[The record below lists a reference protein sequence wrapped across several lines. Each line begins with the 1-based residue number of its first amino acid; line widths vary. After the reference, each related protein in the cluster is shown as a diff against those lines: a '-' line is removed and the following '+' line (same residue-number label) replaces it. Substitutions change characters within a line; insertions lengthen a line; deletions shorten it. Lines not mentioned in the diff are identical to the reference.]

1 MNKIVFS
8 IWPYRG
14 VRTILSA
21 IFLWAGVV
29 KLLAP
34 DSFAII
40 LEAFHLLPD
49 AWIKPVAIGLPVL
62 EILAAIGLLFDVR
75 GGLAAISG
83 LLVLFLAI
91 LGYGVWLGL
100 DIDCG
105 CFGPGDPEG
114 EAYKG
119 LRPALYRD
127 LVMLAGVMYLYVW
140 RMRRTPG
147 SPETHLEAS

>member
-1 MNKIVFS
+1 MDKIVFS

-14 VRTILSA
+14 VRIILA
-21 IFLWAGVV
+21 VIFLWAGVV
-29 KLLAP
+29 KILDP

-40 LEAFHLLPD
+40 LEAYELLPNS
-49 AWIKPVAIGLPVL
+49 WIMPVAVGLPAL
-62 EILAAIGLLFDVR
+62 EILAAIGLLFDLR
-75 GGLAAISG
+75 GSLVVVTG

-91 LGYGVWLGL
+91 LSYGIWLGL

-127 LVMLAGVMYLYVW
+127 IVLLAGVAYLYVW
-140 RMRRTPG
+140 RLRRSSSRT
-147 SPETHLEAS
+147 

>member
-1 MNKIVFS
+1 MDKILFS

-14 VRTILSA
+14 VRLILA
-21 IFLWAGVV
+21 VIFLWAGIV
-29 KLLAP
+29 KILDP

-40 LEAFHLLPD
+40 LEAFDLLPYT
-49 AWIKPVAIGLPVL
+49 WIMPVAVGLPVL

-75 GGLAAISG
+75 GSLPAVTG
-83 LLVLFLAI
+83 LLVLFLVI
-91 LGYGVWLGL
+91 LGYGIWLGL

-127 LVMLAGVMYLYVW
+127 IVMLAGVAYLYIW
-140 RMRRTPG
+140 RMKRLFGR
-147 SPETHLEAS
+147 SESHSEAQ

>member
-1 MNKIVFS
+1 MDKIVFS
-8 IWPYRG
+8 TWPYRG
-14 VRTILSA
+14 VRMILA
-21 IFLWAGVV
+21 CIFLWAGVV
-29 KLLAP
+29 KILDP

-40 LEAFHLLPD
+40 LEAFDLLPQG
-49 AWIKPVAIGLPVL
+49 WIMPVAVGLPVL

-75 GGLAAISG
+75 GSLAAVAG

-91 LGYGVWLGL
+91 LWYGVWLGL

-127 LVMLAGVMYLYVW
+127 LVMLAGVVYLYVW
-140 RMRRTPG
+140 RIRQSSGRAG
-147 SPETHLEAS
+147 SGLET

>member
-1 MNKIVFS
+1 MDKIVFS

-14 VRTILSA
+14 VRLILVL
-21 IFLWAGVV
+21 IFVWAGVV
-29 KLLAP
+29 KISDP

-40 LEAFHLLPD
+40 LEAFDLLPYT
-49 AWIKPVAIGLPVL
+49 WIPAIAVGLPAL
-62 EILAAIGLLFDVR
+62 EILAAIGLLFDLR
-75 GGLAAISG
+75 GSLTAITG
-83 LLVLFLAI
+83 LLLLFLAV

-127 LVMLAGVMYLYVW
+127 LIMLAGVAYLHLW
-140 RMRRTPG
+140 RFRRASIRT
-147 SPETHLEAS
+147 ERVLE

>member
-1 MNKIVFS
+1 MEKIVFS

-14 VRTILSA
+14 VRMILA
-21 IFLWAGVV
+21 LIFIWAGVV
-29 KLLAP
+29 KILDP

-40 LEAFHLLPD
+40 LEAFDLLPYT
-49 AWIKPVAIGLPVL
+49 WIMPIAVGLPIL

-75 GGLAAISG
+75 GSLSVISG

-91 LGYGVWLGL
+91 LGYGVLLGL

-127 LVMLAGVMYLYVW
+127 LVMLAGVVYLYLW
-140 RMRRTPG
+140 RFWRSSGRSDRG
-147 SPETHLEAS
+147 EEI

>member
-1 MNKIVFS
+1 MHKIFLS

-14 VRTILSA
+14 IRIILA
-21 IFLWAGVV
+21 LIFLWAGAV
-29 KLLAP
+29 KILDP

-40 LEAFHLLPD
+40 LEAFDLLPYT
-49 AWIKPVAIGLPVL
+49 WVMPVAVGLPIL

-75 GGLAAISG
+75 GSLTAVAG
-83 LLVLFLAI
+83 LLILFLAV

-105 CFGPGDPEG
+105 CFAPGDPEG

-127 LVMLAGVMYLYVW
+127 LVMLACVAYLYVW
-140 RMRRTPG
+140 RFWRFSGRSDGIQNNP
-147 SPETHLEAS
+147 